1 MRIAVLQFSHETVT
15 FLKSDTTI
23 DDFTCPGSPV
33 GGEAMC
39 HEEK

>member
-23 DDFTCPGSPV
+23 DDFTCPGLAGWWRSDV
-33 GGEAMC
+33 S
-39 HEEK
+39 